1 MALSYKKAA
10 EGFPSAAVRVLFL
23 DGGADD
29 LHHRIM
35 QVFPLQGK
43 IDLCLQEAF
52 FVTDIIASALKII
65 GVDRFLSAQAVD
77 RISELDLI
85 AFARC
90 LCLQQIEDG
99 RCQHITAQ
107 DGEIARR
114 FFSGW
119 LLHESADLA
128 QALAE
133 LFLRIDDAV
142 FVDDLRCDP
151 LYADDAVAGLMVN
164 VHQLLRCGLTVAV
177 DDDVIPQQDRKRLIS
192 DKRSCA

>member
-65 GVDRFLSAQAVD
+65 GVDRFLSAQASVSW
-77 RISELDLI
+77 ISL
-85 AFARC
+85 
-90 LCLQQIEDG
+90 
-99 RCQHITAQ
+99 
-107 DGEIARR
+107 
-114 FFSGW
+114 
-119 LLHESADLA
+119 
-128 QALAE
+128 
-133 LFLRIDDAV
+133 
-142 FVDDLRCDP
+142 P
-151 LYADDAVAGLMVN
+151 LPGACVSSRSKMAGVS
-164 VHQLLRCGLTVAV
+164 T
-177 DDDVIPQQDRKRLIS
+177 
-192 DKRSCA
+192 